1 MAVKQF
7 NARITMKRDT
17 ASNWEQNNP
26 VLLDGEIIIV
36 DTASGEV
43 RFKIGDGTKL
53 YKQLPFQDEAVRAL
67 ISAKEDEISLTA
79 NRAVISDSSGK
90 LSVSAVTSTELSYL
104 DGVSS
109 NLQTQIDNK
118 VPTTRK
124 VNNKALSEDIT
135 LTASD
140 VHALPDTTSIPTKTS
155 ELTNDSN
162 FVTQSILN
170 DGLNAKLDKA
180 DAGSDW
186 NQNDAT
192 KPDYIKNR
200 PFYTGAPME
209 TVLVEESTVSFV
221 NANGTIYM
229 GQIQSNFQATVG
241 ETYKVSWD
249 GTTYERTCVNLD
261 EYLYIGNL
269 SIPGVG
275 SDTGEPFLIYVAN
288 GKGIE
293 IYTLNTSA
301 SHTISISGLS
311 IEVVKIDAKYLP
323 DPFKPEGK
331 SYLTFSSQNSFDLGV
346 YSANKGWDGT
356 LEYFASDRTW
366 TTWDGASN
374 LSAVYDYG
382 EYVLYLRGTGN
393 TTITKTGRQWVLIGT
408 DIACIGNIETLLDY
422 ATVESGN
429 HPTMAPNCYYR
440 MFYDCTSLIRAPE
453 LPAIMVP
460 YQCYSY
466 MFQGCT
472 GLTKAPELP
481 AITLANECYVGMF
494 ENCTS
499 LTQVPDL
506 PATTLTTYCYHY
518 MFAGCTS
525 LTQAPSL
532 LATTLGERC
541 CEGMFSDCTS
551 LIRASELPATT
562 LATYCYNQMFL
573 NCTALTQAP
582 SLPATTLANSCYFN
596 MFGGCTSLTQAPA
609 LPATTLAVDCYTD
622 MFDGCTSL
630 TQAPALSATTLV
642 DGCYRSMFQGCTSL
656 TQAPALP
663 ATTLASSCYNDMF
676 FNCSALT
683 KIPELPATTLGNSC
697 YLNMF
702 YGCTSLKLSSTKTG
716 EYTQEYRIPSSG
728 TGTADKTSLIG
739 MFYSTGGTF
748 TGDPSIN
755 TTYYLSTD
763 NMIVR
768 ETEVATLNGYVA
780 SMIDVA
786 AVPTTR
792 KINGKALS
800 ADITLSAT
808 DVNAL
813 PSTTTIPS
821 KTSQLTND
829 SGFITSSDIPQLSRA
844 SVSIANDNTSTID
857 IPITIVD
864 PNYLTVYQNGLI
876 LTPTTHYTATTT
888 AITLVGYTADAGD
901 IFTFVGTAESGASL
915 NSSASE
921 VLFSDTTE
929 DGAYSGCTTVQ
940 DALIHA
946 AGFKS
951 DVQSISVN
959 GVEIPPVDGSV
970 NISGV
975 VKSISVNG
983 TDVPID
989 QNGSASITGVVKSIS
1004 VDGTNVNVD
1013 SSGAVAIT
1021 GVVKS
1026 ISVNGTNISI
1036 DSSGSASITGLVKT
1050 ISVNGTNI
1058 NVDAKGA
1065 VAITGLVKSLSLN
1078 GTSYTP
1084 NSSGVLS
1091 LTNIMKTNTDQTM
1104 SAKLI
1109 AQNNTDYTTAQL
1121 RNVIISTQDPSGG
1134 NNGDIWIKY
1143 TV

>member
-1 MAVKQF
+1 MAIKQF

-17 ASNWEQNNP
+17 AANWEQNNP
-26 VLLDGEIIIV
+26 VLLNGEIIIV

-53 YKQLPFQDEAVRAL
+53 YKQLPFSDEAVRAL
-67 ISAKEDEISLTA
+67 ISAKEDKISLTE
-79 NRAVISDSSGK
+79 NRAVISDASGK
-90 LSVSAVTSTELSYL
+90 LSVSDVTSTELSYL

-109 NLQTQIDNK
+109 NVQTQLNNK

-124 VNNKALSEDIT
+124 INSKPLSSDIT
-135 LTASD
+135 LNASD
-140 VHALPDTTSIPTKTS
+140 V
-155 ELTNDSN
+155 N
-162 FVTQSILN
+162 
-170 DGLNAKLDKA
+170 
-180 DAGSDW
+180 
-186 NQNDAT
+186 
-192 KPDYIKNR
+192 
-200 PFYTGAPME
+200 
-209 TVLVEESTVSFV
+209 
-221 NANGTIYM
+221 
-229 GQIQSNFQATVG
+229 
-241 ETYKVSWD
+241 
-249 GTTYERTCVNLD
+249 
-261 EYLYIGNL
+261 
-269 SIPGVG
+269 
-275 SDTGEPFLIYVAN
+275 
-288 GKGIE
+288 
-293 IYTLNTSA
+293 
-301 SHTISISGLS
+301 
-311 IEVVKIDAKYLP
+311 
-323 DPFKPEGK
+323 
-331 SYLTFSSQNSFDLGV
+331 
-346 YSANKGWDGT
+346 
-356 LEYFASDRTW
+356 
-366 TTWDGASN
+366 
-374 LSAVYDYG
+374 
-382 EYVLYLRGTGN
+382 
-393 TTITKTGRQWVLIGT
+393 
-408 DIACIGNIETLLDY
+408 
-422 ATVESGN
+422 
-429 HPTMAPNCYYR
+429 
-440 MFYDCTSLIRAPE
+440 
-453 LPAIMVP
+453 
-460 YQCYSY
+460 
-466 MFQGCT
+466 
-472 GLTKAPELP
+472 
-481 AITLANECYVGMF
+481 
-494 ENCTS
+494 
-499 LTQVPDL
+499 
-506 PATTLTTYCYHY
+506 
-518 MFAGCTS
+518 
-525 LTQAPSL
+525 
-532 LATTLGERC
+532 
-541 CEGMFSDCTS
+541 
-551 LIRASELPATT
+551 
-562 LATYCYNQMFL
+562 
-573 NCTALTQAP
+573 
-582 SLPATTLANSCYFN
+582 
-596 MFGGCTSLTQAPA
+596 
-609 LPATTLAVDCYTD
+609 
-622 MFDGCTSL
+622 
-630 TQAPALSATTLV
+630 
-642 DGCYRSMFQGCTSL
+642 
-656 TQAPALP
+656 
-663 ATTLASSCYNDMF
+663 
-676 FNCSALT
+676 
-683 KIPELPATTLGNSC
+683 
-697 YLNMF
+697 
-702 YGCTSLKLSSTKTG
+702 
-716 EYTQEYRIPSSG
+716 
-728 TGTADKTSLIG
+728 
-739 MFYSTGGTF
+739 
-748 TGDPSIN
+748 
-755 TTYYLSTD
+755 
-763 NMIVR
+763 
-768 ETEVATLNGYVA
+768 
-780 SMIDVA
+780 
-786 AVPTTR
+786 AVPTSR

-800 ADITLSAT
+800 SDITLSAT
-808 DVNAL
+808 DVNALPSSTTIPSKTSQLTNDSNFVTSTQLNGKVDKVSGKGLSTNDLTDTLKANYDAAYNYSISTHAPTDAEKNVIVGIQKNGTDLSVNSSTRKVNITVPTSASDVGAVPTSRKINGKTLSSDITLNASDVSAL

-959 GVEIPPVDGSV
+959 GVEVTPVDGAV

-989 QNGSASITGVVKSIS
+989 QNGQAS
-1004 VDGTNVNVD
+1004 
-1013 SSGAVAIT
+1013 IT

-1058 NVDAKGA
+1058 NVDNTGA

>member
-1 MAVKQF
+1 MAIKQF
-7 NARITMKRDT
+7 NARINMKRDT
-17 ASNWEQNNP
+17 AANWEQNNP
-26 VLLDGEIIIV
+26 VLLNGEIIIV

-43 RFKIGDGTKL
+43 RFKVGDGTKL
-53 YKQLPFQDEAVRAL
+53 YKQLPFSDEAVRAL
-67 ISAKEDEISLTA
+67 ISAKEDKISLTE
-79 NRAVISDSSGK
+79 NRAVISDASGK
-90 LSVSAVTSTELSYL
+90 LSVSDVTSTELSYL

-109 NLQTQIDNK
+109 NLQTQINNK

-124 VNNKALSEDIT
+124 INSKPLSSDIT
-135 LTASD
+135 LNASD
-140 VHALPDTTSIPTKTS
+140 V
-155 ELTNDSN
+155 N
-162 FVTQSILN
+162 
-170 DGLNAKLDKA
+170 
-180 DAGSDW
+180 
-186 NQNDAT
+186 
-192 KPDYIKNR
+192 
-200 PFYTGAPME
+200 
-209 TVLVEESTVSFV
+209 
-221 NANGTIYM
+221 
-229 GQIQSNFQATVG
+229 
-241 ETYKVSWD
+241 
-249 GTTYERTCVNLD
+249 
-261 EYLYIGNL
+261 
-269 SIPGVG
+269 
-275 SDTGEPFLIYVAN
+275 
-288 GKGIE
+288 
-293 IYTLNTSA
+293 
-301 SHTISISGLS
+301 
-311 IEVVKIDAKYLP
+311 
-323 DPFKPEGK
+323 
-331 SYLTFSSQNSFDLGV
+331 
-346 YSANKGWDGT
+346 
-356 LEYFASDRTW
+356 
-366 TTWDGASN
+366 
-374 LSAVYDYG
+374 
-382 EYVLYLRGTGN
+382 
-393 TTITKTGRQWVLIGT
+393 
-408 DIACIGNIETLLDY
+408 
-422 ATVESGN
+422 
-429 HPTMAPNCYYR
+429 
-440 MFYDCTSLIRAPE
+440 
-453 LPAIMVP
+453 
-460 YQCYSY
+460 
-466 MFQGCT
+466 
-472 GLTKAPELP
+472 
-481 AITLANECYVGMF
+481 
-494 ENCTS
+494 
-499 LTQVPDL
+499 
-506 PATTLTTYCYHY
+506 
-518 MFAGCTS
+518 
-525 LTQAPSL
+525 
-532 LATTLGERC
+532 
-541 CEGMFSDCTS
+541 
-551 LIRASELPATT
+551 
-562 LATYCYNQMFL
+562 
-573 NCTALTQAP
+573 
-582 SLPATTLANSCYFN
+582 
-596 MFGGCTSLTQAPA
+596 
-609 LPATTLAVDCYTD
+609 
-622 MFDGCTSL
+622 
-630 TQAPALSATTLV
+630 
-642 DGCYRSMFQGCTSL
+642 
-656 TQAPALP
+656 
-663 ATTLASSCYNDMF
+663 
-676 FNCSALT
+676 
-683 KIPELPATTLGNSC
+683 
-697 YLNMF
+697 
-702 YGCTSLKLSSTKTG
+702 
-716 EYTQEYRIPSSG
+716 
-728 TGTADKTSLIG
+728 
-739 MFYSTGGTF
+739 
-748 TGDPSIN
+748 
-755 TTYYLSTD
+755 
-763 NMIVR
+763 
-768 ETEVATLNGYVA
+768 
-780 SMIDVA
+780 

-808 DVNAL
+808 DVSAL

-844 SVSIANDNTSTID
+844 SVSIANDNTSTIN

-1026 ISVNGTNISI
+1026 ISVNGTNVVV
-1036 DSSGSASITGLVKT
+1036 DQNGS
-1050 ISVNGTNI
+1050 
-1058 NVDAKGA
+1058 

>member
-1 MAVKQF
+1 
-7 NARITMKRDT
+7 MKRDT
-17 ASNWEQNNP
+17 AANWEQNNP
-26 VLLDGEIIIV
+26 VLLNGEIIIV

-43 RFKIGDGTKL
+43 RFKVGDGTKL
-53 YKQLPFQDEAVRAL
+53 YKQLPFSDEAVRAL
-67 ISAKEDEISLTA
+67 ISAKEDKISLTE
-79 NRAVISDSSGK
+79 NRAVISDASGK
-90 LSVSAVTSTELSYL
+90 LSVSDVTSTELSYL

-109 NLQTQIDNK
+109 NVQTQLNNK

-124 VNNKALSEDIT
+124 INSKPLSSDIT
-135 LTASD
+135 LSASD
-140 VHALPDTTSIPTKTS
+140 V
-155 ELTNDSN
+155 N
-162 FVTQSILN
+162 
-170 DGLNAKLDKA
+170 
-180 DAGSDW
+180 
-186 NQNDAT
+186 
-192 KPDYIKNR
+192 
-200 PFYTGAPME
+200 
-209 TVLVEESTVSFV
+209 
-221 NANGTIYM
+221 
-229 GQIQSNFQATVG
+229 
-241 ETYKVSWD
+241 
-249 GTTYERTCVNLD
+249 
-261 EYLYIGNL
+261 
-269 SIPGVG
+269 
-275 SDTGEPFLIYVAN
+275 
-288 GKGIE
+288 
-293 IYTLNTSA
+293 
-301 SHTISISGLS
+301 
-311 IEVVKIDAKYLP
+311 
-323 DPFKPEGK
+323 
-331 SYLTFSSQNSFDLGV
+331 
-346 YSANKGWDGT
+346 
-356 LEYFASDRTW
+356 
-366 TTWDGASN
+366 
-374 LSAVYDYG
+374 
-382 EYVLYLRGTGN
+382 
-393 TTITKTGRQWVLIGT
+393 
-408 DIACIGNIETLLDY
+408 
-422 ATVESGN
+422 
-429 HPTMAPNCYYR
+429 
-440 MFYDCTSLIRAPE
+440 
-453 LPAIMVP
+453 
-460 YQCYSY
+460 
-466 MFQGCT
+466 
-472 GLTKAPELP
+472 
-481 AITLANECYVGMF
+481 
-494 ENCTS
+494 
-499 LTQVPDL
+499 
-506 PATTLTTYCYHY
+506 
-518 MFAGCTS
+518 
-525 LTQAPSL
+525 
-532 LATTLGERC
+532 
-541 CEGMFSDCTS
+541 
-551 LIRASELPATT
+551 
-562 LATYCYNQMFL
+562 
-573 NCTALTQAP
+573 
-582 SLPATTLANSCYFN
+582 
-596 MFGGCTSLTQAPA
+596 
-609 LPATTLAVDCYTD
+609 
-622 MFDGCTSL
+622 
-630 TQAPALSATTLV
+630 
-642 DGCYRSMFQGCTSL
+642 
-656 TQAPALP
+656 
-663 ATTLASSCYNDMF
+663 
-676 FNCSALT
+676 
-683 KIPELPATTLGNSC
+683 
-697 YLNMF
+697 
-702 YGCTSLKLSSTKTG
+702 
-716 EYTQEYRIPSSG
+716 
-728 TGTADKTSLIG
+728 
-739 MFYSTGGTF
+739 
-748 TGDPSIN
+748 
-755 TTYYLSTD
+755 
-763 NMIVR
+763 
-768 ETEVATLNGYVA
+768 
-780 SMIDVA
+780 

-813 PSTTTIPS
+813 PSSTTIPS

-844 SVSIANDNTSTID
+844 SVSIANDNTSTIN

-1026 ISVNGTNISI
+1026 ISVNGTNV
-1036 DSSGSASITGLVKT
+1036 DVDQNGSASITGLVKS
-1050 ISVNGTNI
+1050 ISVNGTSI
-1058 NVDAKGA
+1058 NVDATGA

>member
-1 MAVKQF
+1 MAIKQF

-26 VLLDGEIIIV
+26 VLLNGEIIIV

-53 YKQLPFQDEAVRAL
+53 YKQLPFSDEAVRAL
-67 ISAKEDEISLTA
+67 ISAKEDKISLTE
-79 NRAVISDSSGK
+79 NRAVISDASGK
-90 LSVSAVTSTELSYL
+90 LSVSEVTSTELSYL

-109 NLQTQIDNK
+109 NLQTQINNK

-124 VNNKALSEDIT
+124 INSKPLSSDIT
-135 LTASD
+135 LNASD
-140 VHALPDTTSIPTKTS
+140 VH
-155 ELTNDSN
+155 
-162 FVTQSILN
+162 
-170 DGLNAKLDKA
+170 
-180 DAGSDW
+180 
-186 NQNDAT
+186 
-192 KPDYIKNR
+192 
-200 PFYTGAPME
+200 
-209 TVLVEESTVSFV
+209 
-221 NANGTIYM
+221 
-229 GQIQSNFQATVG
+229 
-241 ETYKVSWD
+241 
-249 GTTYERTCVNLD
+249 
-261 EYLYIGNL
+261 
-269 SIPGVG
+269 
-275 SDTGEPFLIYVAN
+275 
-288 GKGIE
+288 
-293 IYTLNTSA
+293 
-301 SHTISISGLS
+301 
-311 IEVVKIDAKYLP
+311 
-323 DPFKPEGK
+323 
-331 SYLTFSSQNSFDLGV
+331 
-346 YSANKGWDGT
+346 
-356 LEYFASDRTW
+356 
-366 TTWDGASN
+366 
-374 LSAVYDYG
+374 
-382 EYVLYLRGTGN
+382 
-393 TTITKTGRQWVLIGT
+393 
-408 DIACIGNIETLLDY
+408 
-422 ATVESGN
+422 
-429 HPTMAPNCYYR
+429 
-440 MFYDCTSLIRAPE
+440 
-453 LPAIMVP
+453 
-460 YQCYSY
+460 
-466 MFQGCT
+466 
-472 GLTKAPELP
+472 
-481 AITLANECYVGMF
+481 
-494 ENCTS
+494 
-499 LTQVPDL
+499 
-506 PATTLTTYCYHY
+506 
-518 MFAGCTS
+518 
-525 LTQAPSL
+525 
-532 LATTLGERC
+532 
-541 CEGMFSDCTS
+541 
-551 LIRASELPATT
+551 
-562 LATYCYNQMFL
+562 
-573 NCTALTQAP
+573 
-582 SLPATTLANSCYFN
+582 
-596 MFGGCTSLTQAPA
+596 
-609 LPATTLAVDCYTD
+609 
-622 MFDGCTSL
+622 
-630 TQAPALSATTLV
+630 
-642 DGCYRSMFQGCTSL
+642 
-656 TQAPALP
+656 
-663 ATTLASSCYNDMF
+663 
-676 FNCSALT
+676 
-683 KIPELPATTLGNSC
+683 
-697 YLNMF
+697 
-702 YGCTSLKLSSTKTG
+702 
-716 EYTQEYRIPSSG
+716 
-728 TGTADKTSLIG
+728 
-739 MFYSTGGTF
+739 
-748 TGDPSIN
+748 
-755 TTYYLSTD
+755 
-763 NMIVR
+763 
-768 ETEVATLNGYVA
+768 
-780 SMIDVA
+780 
-786 AVPTTR
+786 
-792 KINGKALS
+792 
-800 ADITLSAT
+800 
-808 DVNAL
+808 AL

-989 QNGSASITGVVKSIS
+989 QNGQAS
-1004 VDGTNVNVD
+1004 
-1013 SSGAVAIT
+1013 IT

-1026 ISVNGTNISI
+1026 ISVNGTTISI

-1058 NVDAKGA
+1058 NVDNTGA